1 LFVVRAAARAPGKH
15 TGRPPRLT
23 PPKVRQ
29 LRALRGQGE
38 SNTDLMRTFAVSR
51 ATVYRALQPVA
62 DAEAV
67 PVVVPAAS

>member
-1 LFVVRAAARAPGKH
+1 MRAAARAPGKH

-38 SNTDLMRTFAVSR
+38 SNTDLMRTRTFAVSR
-51 ATVYRALQPVA
+51 ATVYGALQPVA

>member
-1 LFVVRAAARAPGKH
+1 
-15 TGRPPRLT
+15 
-23 PPKVRQ
+23 VRQ

-51 ATVYRALQPVA
+51 ATVYRALQPV